1 MNIIYVIEDYSENGG
16 VERIVSDK
24 ANTLSTRYNHNI
36 TLISVY
42 RDNRKEQFKLDYGIN
57 LIHLDV
63 PFAKRTNNSIIR
75 LISRLYT
82 IFIAILRMNKVIKGL
97 HPDIIFFTTTLGAI
111 LLPFCRTKARK
122 IYESHL
128 ARNFNPFNK
137 LFFLT
142 ELRAER
148 IVCLTSGDAKEYKY
162 AKRVDI
168 IPNYINDVKSHV
180 EDYSVK
186 KAIAVGRLEYQKGF
200 DILIDCWKEI
210 AKRYPDWKLDI
221 YGEGSCREE
230 LQRQINSLQLGEK
243 VKLCGRNN
251 NIIEA
256 YPQYSLHLMTSRFE
270 GQGIVLI
277 EAQACGL
284 PSVVFNYEYGA
295 NDIIENEYNGI
306 LVEQGNCKKYI
317 EAVMKMMS
325 SEELRKEYGTN
336 ALTIGK
342 CYYKENIFN
351 RWIKI
356 INE

>member
-24 ANTLSTRYNHNI
+24 ANTLSTRYNHNV

-42 RDNRKEQFKLDYGIN
+42 RDNRKEQFKLDDGIN

-63 PFAKRTNNSIIR
+63 PFAKRTTNSIIR

-142 ELRAER
+142 ELSAER

-168 IPNYINDVKSHV
+168 IPNYINNIKSHV

>member
-24 ANTLSTRYNHNI
+24 ANTLFTHYHHKVTI
-36 TLISVY
+36 ISVY
-42 RDNRKEQFKLDYGIN
+42 RDNRKEQFKLDDGIN

-63 PFAKRTNNSIIR
+63 PFAKRTNNSLLR

-82 IFIAILRMNKVIKGL
+82 IFIAILRLNKEIKGL

-168 IPNYINDVKSHV
+168 IPNYINNVKSHV

-210 AKRYPDWKLDI
+210 AKQYPDWKLDI
-221 YGEGSCREE
+221 YGEGAYREE
-230 LQRQINSLQLGEK
+230 LQRQINSLQLGDK

>member
-24 ANTLSTRYNHNI
+24 ANTLSTQYHHNV

-42 RDNRKEQFKLDYGIN
+42 RDNRKEQFKLDDGIN

-82 IFIAILRMNKVIKGL
+82 IFIAIIRLNKEIKGL

-111 LLPFCRTKARK
+111 LLPFCHTKARK

-128 ARNFNPFNK
+128 ARKFNPFNK

-168 IPNYINDVKSHV
+168 IPNYINDVKAHV
-180 EDYSVK
+180 EDYYVK

-210 AKRYPDWKLDI
+210 SKRYPDWKLDI
-221 YGEGSCREE
+221 YGEGAYREE
-230 LQRQINSLQLGEK
+230 LQRQINSLQLGYK
-243 VKLCGRNN
+243 VKLCGRNT
-251 NIIEA
+251 NIIDV
-256 YPQYSLHLMTSRFE
+256 YPQYSLHLMTSR
-270 GQGIVLI
+270 
-277 EAQACGL
+277 
-284 PSVVFNYEYGA
+284 YE
-295 NDIIENEYNGI
+295 
-306 LVEQGNCKKYI
+306 
-317 EAVMKMMS
+317 
-325 SEELRKEYGTN
+325 
-336 ALTIGK
+336 
-342 CYYKENIFN
+342 
-351 RWIKI
+351 
-356 INE
+356 